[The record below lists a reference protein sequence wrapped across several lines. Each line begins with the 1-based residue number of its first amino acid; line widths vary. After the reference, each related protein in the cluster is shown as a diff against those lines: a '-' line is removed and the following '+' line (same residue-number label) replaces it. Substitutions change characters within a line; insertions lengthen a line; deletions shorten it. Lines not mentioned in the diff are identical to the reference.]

1 MTEQSEPDD
10 ADTDNEPDAAGTND
24 EVELVA
30 AERVVVFS
38 DAVVA
43 IAITLL
49 ALGLPPL
56 TGKHNWD
63 VWHSLLQHNHRDA
76 YIAFLISFA
85 VIGAHWRSHHR
96 LFRSVARLDPPA
108 IALNSVWLLMIIITP
123 YATRVLSG
131 DGGFGVRFGFYAAIQ
146 VITLVTFWLMSRHI
160 RRGHLLRPGM
170 PARVSAA
177 DDVVVLTLAATFALS
192 IPLAFI
198 GGFGQWVYVVWVGAV
213 VVARNVR
220 RAQTWRGRQQ
230 HDKND
235 DGDAARPPSDD

>member
-1 MTEQSEPDD
+1 MTEQSEPSEQS
-10 ADTDNEPDAAGTND
+10 EPDGDATG

-30 AERVVVFS
+30 AERVVFFS

-49 ALGLPPL
+49 ALGLPQL
-56 TGKHNWD
+56 GGTSKSTNTY
-63 VWHSLLQHNHRDA
+63 VWHSLLGFRDA
-76 YIAFLISFA
+76 YIAFLISFV
-85 VIGAHWRSHHR
+85 VIGAHWRTHHR
-96 LFRSVARLDPPA
+96 LYRAVARLDTLT
-108 IALNSVWLLMIIITP
+108 IGLNSVWLLMIISTP

-131 DGGFGVRFGFYAAIQ
+131 NGGFGVRFGLYAAIQ
-146 VITLVTFWLMSRHI
+146 VVTLVTFWLMSRHI
-160 RRGHLLRPGM
+160 RSGNLLRPGM
-170 PARVSAA
+170 PSWISGS
-177 DDVVVLTLAATFALS
+177 DDIVVLALAATFAIS

-198 GGFGQWVYVVWVGAV
+198 PDFGQRVYLVWVAAA
-213 VVARNVR
+213 VVARWVR